1 MGEAKL
7 KRHQIRQKQRELKQQ
22 RKEQGEQYP
31 PKRTLPNRKSDL
43 KTVEQEREKIQ
54 TTTEEKLKVYQQLLP
69 GLVKK
74 LSRIPDPRN
83 PNKVK
88 HQMTV
93 MMLYGI
99 LMFVFQITSRRK
111 ANQELTTPQ
120 LMANLQVFFP
130 TLTDMPHQDTLCRL
144 LQEID
149 VDQVEE
155 LYVDLLRKLIYK
167 KTFQRLLLN
176 KRYLVAIDGTQKY
189 VMDECWDE
197 RYLHRQIK
205 KKEGPPKTQYYAYVL
220 EAVLVLTNG
229 MVLPLVSEFLE
240 NDEEIQAIDNEEKRK
255 QDCERKAFHRL
266 AKRLKQQFPKL
277 PLTLLMDGLYAN
289 GPVMEV
295 CRSHRWQFMIVLK
308 EGALR
313 NVWREFQGRL
323 KLDKKQEQ
331 SHEQTWQGRKQVYR
345 WANDIEH
352 TYGPNE
358 KKSQTIHVVRC
369 DESWQEVD
377 QDAQVITKTGKHV
390 WISSEPIH
398 NKNVHDRCNL
408 AARKR
413 WLHEN
418 NILKEK
424 QQGYQYEH
432 IFSHD
437 WNAMRGYHYLMHIA
451 RMMNEMALH
460 SFWLVSHRQEVGVQ
474 GFLQKFFK
482 AMSANSLDA
491 QRLQRLV
498 EKPHQLRLVW
508 DGDWETHKQAAS

>member
-1 MGEAKL
+1 MNEAKL
-7 KRHQIRQKQRELKQQ
+7 KRHQRKQKQRELEQQ
-22 RKEQGEQYP
+22 RKEQGENYP
-31 PKRTLPNRKSDL
+31 PTFTLPNRKSGL
-43 KTVEQEREKIQ
+43 KTVEQEREVIQ
-54 TTTEEKLKVYQQLLP
+54 TTTEEKLKVYYQLLP

-88 HQMTV
+88 HRMTV

-99 LMFVFQITSRRK
+99 LMFVFQMTSRRK
-111 ANQELTTPQ
+111 TNQELTTPQ
-120 LMANLQVFFP
+120 LLANLQAVFP
-130 TLTDMPHQDTLCRL
+130 ELTDMPHQDTLCRL
-144 LQEID
+144 LTEID
-149 VDQVEE
+149 VDQMED

-167 KTFQRLLLN
+167 KTFQRMLLN

-189 VMDECWDE
+189 AMDECWDE
-197 RYLHRQIK
+197 RYLRRRIK
-205 KKEGPPKTQYYAYVL
+205 GKDGEYQYYAYVL

-229 MVLPLVSEFLE
+229 MVLPLMSEFLE
-240 NDEEIQAIDNEEKRK
+240 NDEEVQAIENEEKWK

-277 PLTLLMDGLYAN
+277 SLMLMLDGLYAN
-289 GPVMEV
+289 GPVIEV
-295 CRSHRWQFMIVLK
+295 CRKHRWQFMIVLK

-313 NVWREFQGRL
+313 SVWREFEGRL
-323 KLDKKQEQ
+323 KLDKEQEQ
-331 SHEQTWQGRKQVYR
+331 SHEQDWQGREQTFR
-345 WANDIEH
+345 WVNDIEY

-358 KKSQTIHVVRC
+358 KKSQQVHVVRC
-369 DESWQEVD
+369 AESWQEVD
-377 QDAQVITKTGKHV
+377 QDAQMMTKTGQHV
-390 WISSEPIH
+390 WISSEPLH
-398 NKNVHDRCNL
+398 KQSVHDRCNL

-424 QQGYQYEH
+424 RQGYQYEH

-460 SFWLVSHRQEVGVQ
+460 SIWLTSHVQEVGVWA
-474 GFLQKFFK
+474 FFQKFFK
-482 AMSANSLDA
+482 AMSGYPLDA
-491 QRLQRLV
+491 ERLQRLV

-508 DGDWETHKQAAS
+508 ESAWKIHKQEAS